1 MMKRLSLLLLCAALA
16 GAANALNVTW
26 EDYVAPGD
34 WDNPKNW
41 TGDSTNFS
49 FDSNNRFGW
58 NSYADRRIGGGE
70 KSFVVSATF
79 SGLSLKDT
87 VSADTLAVAFDI
99 YHAANGGQN
108 YGVAYDAGQGSWAL
122 WQKAQSEEGQGTF
135 LEAAT
140 KVSLEDVGDTLKISV
155 FYDAEA
161 NTLSFAINDILL
173 GVFED
178 VHLEEGNNF
187 NFNYGGASGR
197 QNLLSGLYD
206 NVSEPDIQASANLA
220 LLPEPTALALL
231 ALGVSALALRRRA
244 A

>member
-1 MMKRLSLLLLCAALA
+1 MKRLALLLLCAALA

-41 TGDSTNFS
+41 TGDSTNFT
-49 FDSNNRFGW
+49 FDANNRFGW
-58 NSYADRRIGGGE
+58 NSYADRRLGGGE
-70 KSFVVSATF
+70 RSFVVSVTF
-79 SGLSLKDT
+79 SGLSLKDV
-87 VSADTLAVAFDI
+87 VSEDTLAVAFDI

-122 WQKAQSEEGQGTF
+122 WRKAQSEEGQGTF

-161 NTLSFAINDILL
+161 NTLAFAINDILL
-173 GVFED
+173 GAFVG

-187 NFNYGGASGR
+187 NFNYGGASGKMY
-197 QNLLSGLYD
+197 LLSGLYD
-206 NVSEPDIQASANLA
+206 GVPNPDIQASANLA

>member
-1 MMKRLSLLLLCAALA
+1 MMKRFLFLLLCAALA
-16 GAANALNVTW
+16 GAANALNVSW

-34 WDNPKNW
+34 WDNPKAW
-41 TGDSTNFS
+41 KGDSTDFS
-49 FDSNNRFGW
+49 FETANGFGW
-58 NSYADRRIGGGE
+58 NSFADRRLGGGE
-70 KSFVVSATF
+70 KSFVVCVTF
-79 SGLSLKDT
+79 TGLSLKDA

-108 YGVAYDAGQGSWAL
+108 YGVAYDAEQGSWEL

-135 LEAAT
+135 MEAAT

-155 FYDAEA
+155 YYDAEA
-161 NTLSFAINDILL
+161 NTLSFAVNDVLI
-173 GVFED
+173 GTFAD
-178 VHLEEGNNF
+178 VRLEEGDNF

-197 QNLLSGLYD
+197 KNTLAGLYD
-206 NVSEPDIQASANLA
+206 GVSAPTIQASANLA